1 MRDNH
6 GDAELTEIRWQAGVV
21 VESAVI
27 TPISGDYFTNY
38 PEAHVKHQAR
48 SWQYPQDL
56 LIGSIAADADVG
68 YRCVAS
74 LPSFKR
80 AVIAGVV

>member
-1 MRDNH
+1 VRDNH
-6 GDAELTEIRWQAGVV
+6 GDAEQTEIRWQAGAV

-38 PEAHVKHQAR
+38 PEAPVKHQAR

-56 LIGSIAADADVG
+56 LIDSIAADADVG
-68 YRCVAS
+68 YRCVAN